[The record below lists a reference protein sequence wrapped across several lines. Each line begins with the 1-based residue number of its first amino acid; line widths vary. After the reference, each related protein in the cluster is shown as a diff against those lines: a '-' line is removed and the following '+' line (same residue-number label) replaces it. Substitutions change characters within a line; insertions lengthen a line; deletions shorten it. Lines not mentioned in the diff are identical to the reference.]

1 MLYPPFADLCVVGFV
16 GADEAK
22 VRASSVDFMQKLR
35 QVAQKDYPEQPLR
48 VLNPS
53 PALIGRMNNK
63 YRYKLLI
70 KCRNSRRLRKMISRL
85 LIWFPTRREHAGIT
99 AFSDLNPDS
108 IL

>member
-1 MLYPPFADLCVVGFV
+1 
-16 GADEAK
+16 
-22 VRASSVDFMQKLR
+22 MQKLR
-35 QVAQKDYPEQPLR
+35 ETAQRDYPEQPLR

-53 PALIGRMNNK
+53 PALIGRVNNK

-70 KCRNSRRLRKMISRL
+70 KCRNSKRLREMISRL
-85 LIWFPTRREHAGIT
+85 LIWFSTCREYAGVT